1 MKIAVIGRTQ
11 LLYDTA
17 VLFAQKGHS
26 IVLVA
31 TAKPAPE
38 YTVGPQGF
46 ARLAQEH
53 GALFLQGTKL
63 AAHADAIRA
72 AGADLAISMNW
83 PAILGP
89 EVIGLF
95 PHGILNAHP
104 GDLPRYRGNACPNWA
119 ILNGEKE
126 VVLTIHQMD
135 AGELDSG
142 PVLLKDRVPL
152 TGETTIGQVYQKL
165 EAMMPDLYLQA
176 AEGLLDGS
184 IPLQPQSQDP
194 ADILRVYP
202 RLPRD
207 SLIDWRCDAVS
218 IARLVRASSEP
229 FSGAYT
235 YYNGVRLT
243 VFAARSGRFA
253 VPSQAAPGQV
263 TAIDRDTGEV
273 SVAAGDG
280 FVALGRV
287 VYNGKEYARP
297 AEVIPSMRARLGMV
311 AEDELAALRAEVAEL
326 RARLEHL
333 TEGAEEE

>member
-38 YTVGPQGF
+38 YTVGPEDF
-46 ARLAQEH
+46 ARLAKKH
-53 GALFLQGTKL
+53 GATFLQGTRL
-63 AAHADAIRA
+63 IEHADAIRA
-72 AGADLAISMNW
+72 AGADIAISMNW
-83 PAILGP
+83 PAVLGADIL
-89 EVIGLF
+89 GLF

-119 ILNGEKE
+119 MLNGEKE
-126 VVLTIHQMD
+126 VVLTIHQMA

-142 PVLLKDRVPL
+142 DILLKGSVPL
-152 TGETTIGQVYQKL
+152 TDETTIGQVYQSL
-165 EAMMPDLYLQA
+165 EAMMPGLYLKA

-184 IPLQPQSQDP
+184 ITPQPQSTNP

-202 RLPRD
+202 RLPQD
-207 SLIDWRCDAVS
+207 SLIDWHIGADAIV
-218 IARLVRASSEP
+218 RLVRASSEP

-235 YYNGVRLT
+235 YYNGARLA
-243 VFAARSGRFA
+243 VLEAKPGRFD

-263 TAIDRDTGEV
+263 TAIDRDAGTV

-280 FVALGRV
+280 FVTLCRV
-287 VYNGKEYARP
+287 VYNSVEYARP
-297 AEVIPSMRARLGMV
+297 AEVIASMRARLGMQ
-311 AEDELAALRAEVAEL
+311 AQDEVAALRAEVADL
-326 RARLEHL
+326 RAQL
-333 TEGAEEE
+333 AELAQRMDEK